1 MRTSSYPAYPMNFPR
16 GCRNLSLPFCL
27 FPTVNR
33 AERPAQLGSCRI
45 QRKIHDNR
53 QRAST
58 TFHSPV
64 AGGKWEC
71 ARRARRYV
79 KTCQPCESYE
89 QSVAYA
95 SPRSNV
101 PFAADFHLFARV
113 RFYSWHDRIR
123 SFNKWLLSSREDT
136 LIRTFTTFSNAN
148 QNLKHYWKYLCTL
161 RLYEYRKTIACTAFC
176 STVPVSRQWHYKIFL
191 FAFRACVLLA

>member
-27 FPTVNR
+27 FPAVNR

-53 QRAST
+53 QCTST

-95 SPRSNV
+95 SPRFSV
-101 PFAADFHLFARV
+101 PFAADFHLFACV
-113 RFYSWHDRIR
+113 RFYSRRLKCQSVFKALLKIFIYSSFIQISQDDRLCCIFR
-123 SFNKWLLSSREDT
+123 YCSDFPTVAL
-136 LIRTFTTFSNAN
+136 
-148 QNLKHYWKYLCTL
+148 QNT
-161 RLYEYRKTIACTAFC
+161 
-176 STVPVSRQWHYKIFL
+176 FL
-191 FAFRACVLLA
+191 FAFKAYVLLT

>member
-45 QRKIHDNR
+45 QRKIHNR
-53 QRAST
+53 QRTST

-64 AGGKWEC
+64 AGEKREC

-101 PFAADFHLFARV
+101 PFAADFHLFACV
-113 RFYSWHDRIR
+113 RFYSWHDHIR
-123 SFNKWLLSSREDT
+123 SFNKWLLSSREGT
-136 LIRTFTTFSNAN
+136 LIRIRLRH
-148 QNLKHYWKYLCTL
+148 LKCQSEFKALPKISMYSSSIQISLDG
-161 RLYEYRKTIACTAFC
+161 RLYCILQYCPDFPTMALQNFPAYI
-176 STVPVSRQWHYKIFL
+176 
-191 FAFRACVLLA
+191 